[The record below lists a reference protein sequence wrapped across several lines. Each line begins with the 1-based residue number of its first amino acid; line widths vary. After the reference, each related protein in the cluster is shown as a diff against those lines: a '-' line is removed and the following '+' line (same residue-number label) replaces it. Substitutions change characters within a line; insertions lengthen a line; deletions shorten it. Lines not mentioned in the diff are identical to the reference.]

1 MSNHHEMES
10 MMNQALNGKRVAILA
25 ADGFEESELSVPRA
39 ALQKNGVE
47 VHVVTPQGKGI
58 RAWAETDWGDTYE
71 ADAAL
76 ADVNES
82 DYHALVLP
90 GGLFNP
96 DTLRLNQDALDFV
109 KAFFQA
115 GKPVAAICHAPW
127 ILINAGVVEG
137 RRMTSVASVAQ
148 DLRNA
153 GVDWVDEPVVV
164 DNGLVTSR
172 TPKDLDAFNAKLLE
186 ELQEGRHSGQHA

>member
-1 MSNHHEMES
+1 
-10 MMNQALNGKRVAILA
+10 MNQALNGKRVAILA

-39 ALQKNGVE
+39 SLQKNGVE
-47 VHVVTPQGKGI
+47 VHVVTPQGTGI

-96 DTLRLNQDALDFV
+96 DTLRLNKDALAFV

-127 ILINAGVVEG
+127 ILINAGVVKG

-164 DNGLVTSR
+164 DSGLVTSR
-172 TPKDLDAFNAKLLE
+172 TPKDLDAFNAKVLE
-186 ELQEGRHSGQHA
+186 ELQEGRHVGQHA